1 MKIPFDIK
9 FKPQI
14 ESGEYKVETRD
25 GHPARIICW
34 DANCYTP
41 MVFLATEHDD
51 LDDKDKEYPYS
62 CNNFGRSF
70 SVDSPKDLFIITP
83 EEEMSEFAKACMAL
97 YNEGRDDGISGHK
110 LSNESVK
117 ESASELLTIAK
128 KEIGTTFD
136 KAGEYLRGRN
146 DGIEYGKAEAL
157 KDLPRWKFYRRGTEI
172 DPFAAVRFK
181 DGKIGR
187 AKFSVDDCYVLEVE
201 DMLKLPGF
209 ND

>member
-41 MVFLATEHDD
+41 IVFLATEHDD

-70 SVDSPKDLFIITP
+70 SVDSPNDLFIITP
-83 EEEMSEFAKACMAL
+83 EPELSEFEKKL
-97 YNEGRDDGISGHK
+97 YDVVGYAIS
-110 LSNESVK
+110 LSITEPQKPTSEFVK
-117 ESASELLTIAK
+117 EYAAELLELAK
-128 KEIGTTFD
+128 NEIYSH
-136 KAGEYLRGRN
+136 KSLVEYAETAR
-146 DGIEYGKAEAL
+146 EEGKSEAL
-157 KDLPRWKFYRRGTEI
+157 KDLPRWYKCAPRDI
-172 DPFAAVRFK
+172 DDDTPPAWIVRF
-181 DGKIGR
+181 DVEREGNESKIVHNGYYID
-187 AKFSVDDCYVLEVE
+187 FGSLER
-201 DMLKLPGF
+201 LPGF
-209 ND
+209 NE